1 MVEQPQFPTDKN
13 LQKEISEE
21 SISRSDAWNAFL
33 ELRQQAADVPE
44 MSLDEINAEI
54 AAVRSKKYK

>member
-1 MVEQPQFPTDKN
+1 MTEQPQFPTDRN
-13 LQKEISEE
+13 SQKEISEE

>member
-1 MVEQPQFPTDKN
+1 MAEQPQFPTDKN
-13 LQKEISEE
+13 SQKEISEE

-54 AAVRSKKYK
+54 AAVRSQKYK

>member
-1 MVEQPQFPTDKN
+1 MTEQPQFPTDRN
-13 LQKEISEE
+13 SQKEISEE
-21 SISRSDAWNAFL
+21 CISRSDAWNAFL